1 MRIIS
6 HVTLLILLASCAE
19 SSNPNPDSCQ
29 VVRMVSTQTGFRLAN
44 TSSSNVTVRSGG
56 CIEFVNDDANSFHN
70 AQSRPGIPNNLAFN
84 TPILAR
90 GESQKVFFNIAG
102 EVEYICGVGNHAT
115 TMNGRITVQP

>member
-1 MRIIS
+1 MRIIGL
-6 HVTLLILLASCAE
+6 VILMILLASCTE
-19 SSNPNPDSCQ
+19 SSNPSPDSCQ
-29 VVRMVSTQTGFRLAN
+29 VIRMVSTQTGFRLAN
-44 TSSSNVTVRSGG
+44 TNSPNVITKVGG
-56 CIEFVNDDANSFHN
+56 CIEFVNDDPNSVHN

-102 EVEYICGVGNHAT
+102 EIEYICGVGSHAT